1 MKKSNF
7 NSVKVLATSVINPF
21 DVLATCKDI
30 AKNKLGYGVIVRSE
44 PKFKAPKK
52 TASEWES
59 MFGSHMDVVK
69 VTKVTNARAYDYC
82 AAVNRQLEKQG
93 SSDTFKGEKMLGYE
107 WLVPNILKS
116 SLKEG
121 IADKDRMQ
129 FCITFKSSDKTN
141 FEHYYIVGG
150 DHFATKSELEFI
162 KSHLYVAPSKSK
174 KQADMGIA
182 DDDIVM
188 VRNYKVSNVVFCGKS
203 DMVAGYWESITQ
215 K

>member
-1 MKKSNF
+1 MKTSNF
-7 NSVKVLATSVINPF
+7 VKMLATTSVNPF

-30 AKNKLGYGVIVRSE
+30 AANKLGYGVIVRSE

-52 TASEWES
+52 TESEWKEI
-59 MFGSHMDVVK
+59 FGSPMNVIK

-129 FCITFKSSDKTN
+129 FCITFKSNDKTT
-141 FEHYYIVGG
+141 FETYYIVGG
-150 DHFATKSELEFI
+150 DHFATESEMEFI
-162 KSHLYVAPSKSK
+162 KSHLYVAPCKSR
-174 KQADMGIA
+174 KQAD
-182 DDDIVM
+182 
-188 VRNYKVSNVVFCGKS
+188 NVVFCGKS

>member
-7 NSVKVLATSVINPF
+7 VNVLATSVINPF

-30 AKNKLGYGVIVRSE
+30 AANKFGYGLVVRSE

-52 TASEWES
+52 TSIEWENL
-59 MFGSHMDVVK
+59 FGSPMSVIK
-69 VTKVTNARAYDYC
+69 VTKVTNARAYDYSK
-82 AAVNRQLEKQG
+82 AINRQLEKQG
-93 SSDTFKGEKMLGYE
+93 SDSHFKGEKMLGYE

-129 FCITFKSSDKTN
+129 FCITFKANDKTA
-141 FEHYYIVGG
+141 FETYYIVGG
-150 DHFATKSELEFI
+150 DHFANESELEFI

-182 DDDIVM
+182 DDDIIM

-203 DMVAGYWESITQ
+203 DKVSEYWESIT

>member
-1 MKKSNF
+1 MKTSNF
-7 NSVKVLATSVINPF
+7 VNVLATSVINPF

-30 AKNKLGYGVIVRSE
+30 AANKLGYGVIVRSE

-52 TASEWES
+52 TASEWEEV
-59 MFGSHMDVVK
+59 FGTPMNIIK

-82 AAVNRQLEKQG
+82 AAVNRQLAKQG
-93 SSDTFKGEKMLGYE
+93 SSDTFNGEKMLGYE

-129 FCITFKSSDKTN
+129 FCITFKSNDKTN

-150 DHFATKSELEFI
+150 DHFATESELEFI
-162 KSHLYVAPSKSK
+162 KSHLYVAPCKSR

-182 DDDIVM
+182 DDDIIM

-203 DMVAGYWESITQ
+203 DMVAGYWASITQ

>member
-7 NSVKVLATSVINPF
+7 VNVLATSVVNPF

-30 AKNKLGYGVIVRSE
+30 AANKFGYGIVVRSE

-52 TASEWES
+52 TASEWEE
-59 MFGSHMDVVK
+59 MFGTPMNIIK

-82 AAVNRQLEKQG
+82 AAVNRQLAKQG

-116 SLKEG
+116 SLKDG

-129 FCITFKSSDKTN
+129 FCLTFKANDKTN

-150 DHFATKSELEFI
+150 DHFATVSELKFI
-162 KSHLYVAPSKSK
+162 KTHLYVAPSKSK
-174 KQADMGIA
+174 KQSDLGIA
-182 DDDIVM
+182 DDDIIM

-203 DMVAGYWESITQ
+203 DKVSEYWEGINT

>member
-1 MKKSNF
+1 MKTSNF
-7 NSVKVLATSVINPF
+7 VKMLATTSVNPF

-30 AKNKLGYGVIVRSE
+30 AKNKFGYGVIVRSE

-52 TASEWES
+52 TASEWEN

-121 IADKDRMQ
+121 IEDKDRMQ
-129 FCITFKSSDKTN
+129 FCITFKANDKTN

-150 DHFATKSELEFI
+150 DHFATASELEFI
-162 KSHLYVAPSKSK
+162 KSHLYVAPSKST
-174 KQADMGIA
+174 
-182 DDDIVM
+182 
-188 VRNYKVSNVVFCGKS
+188 Y
-203 DMVAGYWESITQ
+203 
-215 K
+215 

>member
-7 NSVKVLATSVINPF
+7 VNVLATSVLNPF

-30 AKNKLGYGVIVRSE
+30 AANKLGYGIVVRSE

-52 TASEWES
+52 TASEWEEV
-59 MFGSHMDVVK
+59 FGTPMNIIK

-82 AAVNRQLEKQG
+82 AAVNRQLAKQG

-107 WLVPNILKS
+107 WLVPNILKN

-129 FCITFKSSDKTN
+129 FCITFKANDKTT

-162 KSHLYVAPSKSK
+162 KTHLYVAPSKSK
-174 KQADMGIA
+174 KQSDMGIA
-182 DDDIVM
+182 DDDIIM

-203 DMVAGYWESITQ
+203 DKVSEYWESIT

>member
-7 NSVKVLATSVINPF
+7 VNVLATSVINPF

-30 AKNKLGYGVIVRSE
+30 AANKFGYGLVVRSE

-52 TASEWES
+52 TSIEWENL
-59 MFGSHMDVVK
+59 FGSPMSVIK
-69 VTKVTNARAYDYC
+69 VTKVTNARAYDYSK
-82 AAVNRQLEKQG
+82 AINRQLEKQG
-93 SSDTFKGEKMLGYE
+93 SDSHFKGEKMLGYE

-129 FCITFKSSDKTN
+129 FCITFKANDKTT
-141 FEHYYIVGG
+141 FETYYIVGG
-150 DHFATKSELEFI
+150 DHFANESELEFI

-182 DDDIVM
+182 DDDIIM

-203 DMVAGYWESITQ
+203 DKVSEYWESIT

>member
-7 NSVKVLATSVINPF
+7 VNVLATSVVNPF

-30 AKNKLGYGVIVRSE
+30 AANKFGYGIVVRSE

-52 TASEWES
+52 TASEWEE
-59 MFGSHMDVVK
+59 MFGTPMNIIK
-69 VTKVTNARAYDYC
+69 VTKVINARAYDYC
-82 AAVNRQLEKQG
+82 AAVNRQLAKQG

-116 SLKEG
+116 SLKDG

-129 FCITFKSSDKTN
+129 FCLTFKANDKTN

-150 DHFATKSELEFI
+150 DHFATVSELKFI
-162 KSHLYVAPSKSK
+162 KTHLYVAPSKSK
-174 KQADMGIA
+174 KQSDLGIA
-182 DDDIVM
+182 DDDIIM

-203 DMVAGYWESITQ
+203 DKVSEYWEGINT

>member
-1 MKKSNF
+1 MKTSNF
-7 NSVKVLATSVINPF
+7 VNVLATSVVNPF

-30 AKNKLGYGVIVRSE
+30 AANKLGYGLIVRSE

-52 TASEWES
+52 TASEWEEV
-59 MFGSHMDVVK
+59 FGTPMNIIK

-82 AAVNRQLEKQG
+82 AAVNRQLAKQG

-121 IADKDRMQ
+121 ISDKDRMQ
-129 FCITFKSSDKTN
+129 FCITFKSNDKTN

-150 DHFATKSELEFI
+150 DHFATKSELKFI
-162 KSHLYVAPSKSK
+162 ETHLYVAPSKSK
-174 KQADMGIA
+174 KQSELGIA

-203 DMVAGYWESITQ
+203 DKVSEYLESIT

>member
-1 MKKSNF
+1 MKTSNYF
-7 NSVKVLATSVINPF
+7 VKMLATTSVNPF

-30 AKNKLGYGVIVRSE
+30 AKNKFGYGVIVRSE

-52 TASEWES
+52 TASEWEK
-59 MFGSHMDVVK
+59 MFGSRMDVVK

-121 IADKDRMQ
+121 IEDKDRMQ
-129 FCITFKSSDKTN
+129 FCITFKAKDRKSTRLNSS
-141 FEHYYIVGG
+141 HYRRRISY
-150 DHFATKSELEFI
+150 A
-162 KSHLYVAPSKSK
+162 
-174 KQADMGIA
+174 
-182 DDDIVM
+182 
-188 VRNYKVSNVVFCGKS
+188 VFCLRSEERRVGKECRS
-203 DMVAGYWESITQ
+203 RWSPYH
-215 K
+215 

>member
-1 MKKSNF
+1 MKTSNF
-7 NSVKVLATSVINPF
+7 VNVLATSVVNPF

-30 AKNKLGYGVIVRSE
+30 AANKLGYGLIVRSE

-52 TASEWES
+52 TASEWEEV
-59 MFGSHMDVVK
+59 FGTPMNIIK

-82 AAVNRQLEKQG
+82 AAVNRQLAKQG

-121 IADKDRMQ
+121 ISDKDRMQ
-129 FCITFKSSDKTN
+129 FCITFKSNDKTN

-150 DHFATKSELEFI
+150 DHFATKSELKFI
-162 KSHLYVAPSKSK
+162 ETHLYVAPSKSK
-174 KQADMGIA
+174 KQSELGIA
-182 DDDIVM
+182 DDDIIM

-203 DMVAGYWESITQ
+203 DKVSEYLESIT

>member
-7 NSVKVLATSVINPF
+7 NSVKVLATSVVNPF

-30 AKNKLGYGVIVRSE
+30 AANKFGYGLVVRSE
-44 PKFKAPKK
+44 PKFKAQKATEK
-52 TASEWES
+52 EWQNT
-59 MFGSHMDVVK
+59 FGSPMDVVK

-82 AAVNRQLEKQG
+82 KAVNRQLEKQG
-93 SSDTFKGEKMLGYE
+93 SESHFKGEKMLGYE

-129 FCITFKSSDKTN
+129 FCLTFKANDKTT
-141 FEHYYIVGG
+141 FETYYIVGG
-150 DHFATKSELEFI
+150 DHFATKSEMEFI
-162 KSHLYVAPSKSK
+162 KSHLYVAPCKSR

-182 DDDIVM
+182 DDDIIM

-203 DMVAGYWESITQ
+203 DMVSEYWATIT

>member
-1 MKKSNF
+1 MKTSNF
-7 NSVKVLATSVINPF
+7 VNVLATSVVNPF

-30 AKNKLGYGVIVRSE
+30 AANKLGYGLIVRSE
-44 PKFKAPKK
+44 PKLKAPKK
-52 TASEWES
+52 TASEWEEV
-59 MFGSHMDVVK
+59 FGTPMNIIK

-82 AAVNRQLEKQG
+82 AAVNRQLAKQG

-121 IADKDRMQ
+121 ISDKDRMQ
-129 FCITFKSSDKTN
+129 FCITFKSNDKTN

-150 DHFATKSELEFI
+150 DHFATKSELKFI
-162 KSHLYVAPSKSK
+162 ETHLYVAPSKSK

-203 DMVAGYWESITQ
+203 DKVSEYLESIT

>member
-1 MKKSNF
+1 MKTSNF
-7 NSVKVLATSVINPF
+7 VKMLATTSVNPF
-21 DVLATCKDI
+21 NVLATCKDI
-30 AKNKLGYGVIVRSE
+30 AKNKFGYGVVVRSE

-52 TASEWES
+52 TESEWKEI
-59 MFGSHMDVVK
+59 FGSPMNVIK

-121 IADKDRMQ
+121 IEDKDRMQ
-129 FCITFKSSDKTN
+129 FCITFKSNDKTN

-188 VRNYKVSNVVFCGKS
+188 VRNYKVSNVIFCGKS
-203 DMVAGYWESITQ
+203 DMVAGFWETITQ

>member
-1 MKKSNF
+1 MKTSNF
-7 NSVKVLATSVINPF
+7 VNVLATSVVNPF

-30 AKNKLGYGVIVRSE
+30 AANKLGYGLIVRSE

-52 TASEWES
+52 TASEWEEV
-59 MFGSHMDVVK
+59 FGTPMNIIK

-82 AAVNRQLEKQG
+82 AAVNRQLAKQG

-121 IADKDRMQ
+121 ISDKDRMQ
-129 FCITFKSSDKTN
+129 FCITFKSNDKTN

-150 DHFATKSELEFI
+150 DHFATKSELKFI
-162 KSHLYVAPSKSK
+162 ETHLYVAPSKSK
-174 KQADMGIA
+174 KQSELGIA

-203 DMVAGYWESITQ
+203 DMVAGYLASITQ

>member
-1 MKKSNF
+1 MKTSNYF
-7 NSVKVLATSVINPF
+7 VKMLATTSVNPF

-30 AKNKLGYGVIVRSE
+30 AKNKFGYGVIVRSE

-52 TASEWES
+52 TASEWEK
-59 MFGSHMDVVK
+59 MFGSRMDVVK

-121 IADKDRMQ
+121 IEDKDRMQ
-129 FCITFKSSDKTN
+129 FCITFKANDKTN
-141 FEHYYIVGG
+141 FETYYIVGG
-150 DHFATKSELEFI
+150 DHFATESEMEFI
-162 KSHLYVAPSKSK
+162 KSHLYVAPCKSR

-203 DMVAGYWESITQ
+203 DKVSEYWESITQ

>member
-1 MKKSNF
+1 MKTSNF
-7 NSVKVLATSVINPF
+7 VKMLTTSVVNPF

-52 TASEWES
+52 TASEWEEV
-59 MFGSHMDVVK
+59 FGTPMNIIK

-82 AAVNRQLEKQG
+82 AAVNRQLAKQG

-129 FCITFKSSDKTN
+129 FCITFKSNDKTI
-141 FEHYYIVGG
+141 FETYYIVGG
-150 DHFATKSELEFI
+150 DHFATESELEFI

-182 DDDIVM
+182 DEDIIM

-203 DMVAGYWESITQ
+203 DMVAEYWESITN

>member
-1 MKKSNF
+1 MKTSNF

-30 AKNKLGYGVIVRSE
+30 AANKFGYGIIVRSE

-52 TASEWES
+52 TASEWEEV
-59 MFGSHMDVVK
+59 FGTPMNIIK

-82 AAVNRQLEKQG
+82 AAVNRQLAKQG
-93 SSDTFKGEKMLGYE
+93 SDTTFKGEKMLGYE

-121 IADKDRMQ
+121 VEDKDRMQ
-129 FCITFKSSDKTN
+129 FCITFKSNDKTT
-141 FEHYYIVGG
+141 FDTYYIVGG
-150 DHFATKSELEFI
+150 DHFATESELEFI

-182 DDDIVM
+182 DEDIIM

>member
-1 MKKSNF
+1 MKTSNF
-7 NSVKVLATSVINPF
+7 VNVLATSVVNPF

-30 AKNKLGYGVIVRSE
+30 AANKLGYGLIVRSE

-52 TASEWES
+52 TASEWEEV
-59 MFGSHMDVVK
+59 FGTPMNIIK

-82 AAVNRQLEKQG
+82 AAVNRQLAKQG

-121 IADKDRMQ
+121 ISDKDRMQ
-129 FCITFKSSDKTN
+129 FCITFKSNDKTN

-150 DHFATKSELEFI
+150 DHFATKSELKFI
-162 KSHLYVAPSKSK
+162 ETHLYVAPSKSK

-203 DMVAGYWESITQ
+203 DKVSEYLESIT

>member
-1 MKKSNF
+1 MKTSNF
-7 NSVKVLATSVINPF
+7 VNVLATSVVNPF

-30 AKNKLGYGVIVRSE
+30 AANKLGYGLIVRSE

-52 TASEWES
+52 TASEWEEV
-59 MFGSHMDVVK
+59 FGTPMNIIK

-82 AAVNRQLEKQG
+82 AAVNRQLAKQG
-93 SSDTFKGEKMLGYE
+93 SSETFKGEKMLGYE

-121 IADKDRMQ
+121 ISDKDRMQ
-129 FCITFKSSDKTN
+129 FCITFKSNDKTN

-150 DHFATKSELEFI
+150 DHFATKSELKFI
-162 KSHLYVAPSKSK
+162 ETHLYVAPSKSK
-174 KQADMGIA
+174 KQSELGIA
-182 DDDIVM
+182 DDDIIM

-203 DMVAGYWESITQ
+203 DKVSEYLESIT

>member
-1 MKKSNF
+1 MKTSNF

-52 TASEWES
+52 TASEWEN
-59 MFGSHMDVVK
+59 MFGSRMDVVK

-93 SSDTFKGEKMLGYE
+93 SDSHFKGEKMLGYE

-121 IADKDRMQ
+121 IEDKDRMQ
-129 FCITFKSSDKTN
+129 FCITFKSNDKTN

-150 DHFATKSELEFI
+150 DHFATESELEFI

-182 DDDIVM
+182 DEDIIM

-203 DMVAGYWESITQ
+203 DMVAGYWENITQ

>member
-1 MKKSNF
+1 MKTSNF
-7 NSVKVLATSVINPF
+7 VNVLATSVVNPF

-30 AKNKLGYGVIVRSE
+30 AANKLGYGLIVRSE

-52 TASEWES
+52 TASEWEEV
-59 MFGSHMDVVK
+59 FGTPMNIIK

-82 AAVNRQLEKQG
+82 AAVNRQLAKQG

-121 IADKDRMQ
+121 ISDKDRMQ
-129 FCITFKSSDKTN
+129 FCITFKSNDKTN

-150 DHFATKSELEFI
+150 DHFATVSELKFI
-162 KSHLYVAPSKSK
+162 ETHLYVAPSKSK
-174 KQADMGIA
+174 KQSELGIA
-182 DDDIVM
+182 DDDIIM

-203 DMVAGYWESITQ
+203 DKVSEYLESIT

>member
-1 MKKSNF
+1 MKTSNF
-7 NSVKVLATSVINPF
+7 VKMLATTSVNPF

-30 AKNKLGYGVIVRSE
+30 AANKLGYGLIVRSE

-52 TASEWES
+52 TESEWKEI
-59 MFGSHMDVVK
+59 FGSPMNVIK

-107 WLVPNILKS
+107 WLVPNILKR

-129 FCITFKSSDKTN
+129 FCITFKSNDKTT
-141 FEHYYIVGG
+141 FGTYYIVGG
-150 DHFATKSELEFI
+150 DHFATESEMEFI
-162 KSHLYVAPSKSK
+162 KSHLYVAPCKSR

-182 DDDIVM
+182 DDDIILVCHC
-188 VRNYKVSNVVFCGKS
+188 KVSNVVFCCKS
-203 DMVAGYWESITQ
+203 DMVAGYCGTITQ

>member
-1 MKKSNF
+1 MKTSNF
-7 NSVKVLATSVINPF
+7 VNVLATSVVNPF

-30 AKNKLGYGVIVRSE
+30 AANKLGYGLIVRSE

-52 TASEWES
+52 TASEWEEV
-59 MFGSHMDVVK
+59 FGTPMNIIK

-82 AAVNRQLEKQG
+82 AAVNRQLAKQG

-121 IADKDRMQ
+121 ISDKDRMQ
-129 FCITFKSSDKTN
+129 FCITFKSNDKTN

-203 DMVAGYWESITQ
+203 DKVSEYLESIT

>member
-1 MKKSNF
+1 MKTSNF
-7 NSVKVLATSVINPF
+7 VNVLATSVVNPF

-30 AKNKLGYGVIVRSE
+30 AANKLGYGLIVRSE

-52 TASEWES
+52 TASEWEEV
-59 MFGSHMDVVK
+59 FGTPMNIIK

-82 AAVNRQLEKQG
+82 AAVNRQLAKQG

-116 SLKEG
+116 SLKED
-121 IADKDRMQ
+121 ISDKDRMQ
-129 FCITFKSSDKTN
+129 FCITFKSNDKTN

-203 DMVAGYWESITQ
+203 DMVAGYLASITQ

>member
-7 NSVKVLATSVINPF
+7 VKMLATTSVNPF

-30 AKNKLGYGVIVRSE
+30 AANKFGYGLIVRSE

-52 TASEWES
+52 TASEWEN

-93 SSDTFKGEKMLGYE
+93 SSETFKGEKMLGYE

-121 IADKDRMQ
+121 IEDKDRMQ
-129 FCITFKSSDKTN
+129 FCLTFKSSDKTN

-150 DHFATKSELEFI
+150 DHFATKSELKFI
-162 KSHLYVAPSKSK
+162 ETHLYVAPSKSK
-174 KQADMGIA
+174 KQSELGIA

-203 DMVAGYWESITQ
+203 DMVAGYLASITQ

>member
-1 MKKSNF
+1 MKTSNF
-7 NSVKVLATSVINPF
+7 VNVLATSVVNPF

-30 AKNKLGYGVIVRSE
+30 AANKLGYGLIVRSE

-52 TASEWES
+52 TASEWEN

-93 SSDTFKGEKMLGYE
+93 SSETFKGEKMLGYE

-121 IADKDRMQ
+121 ISDKDRMQ
-129 FCITFKSSDKTN
+129 FCITFKSNDKTN

-150 DHFATKSELEFI
+150 DHFATKSELKFI
-162 KSHLYVAPSKSK
+162 ETHLYVAPSKSK
-174 KQADMGIA
+174 KQSELGIA
-182 DDDIVM
+182 DDDIIM

-203 DMVAGYWESITQ
+203 DKVSEYLESIT

>member
-1 MKKSNF
+1 MKTSNF
-7 NSVKVLATSVINPF
+7 VNVLATSVVNPF

-30 AKNKLGYGVIVRSE
+30 AANKLGYGLIVRSE

-52 TASEWES
+52 TASEWEEV
-59 MFGSHMDVVK
+59 FGTPMNIIK

-82 AAVNRQLEKQG
+82 AAVNRQLAKQG
-93 SSDTFKGEKMLGYE
+93 SSETFKGEKMLGYE

-121 IADKDRMQ
+121 ISDKDRMQ
-129 FCITFKSSDKTN
+129 FCITFKSNDKTN

-203 DMVAGYWESITQ
+203 DMVAGYLASITQ

>member
-1 MKKSNF
+1 
-7 NSVKVLATSVINPF
+7 
-21 DVLATCKDI
+21 
-30 AKNKLGYGVIVRSE
+30 
-44 PKFKAPKK
+44 
-52 TASEWES
+52 
-59 MFGSHMDVVK
+59 MDVVK

-93 SSDTFKGEKMLGYE
+93 SSETFKGEKMLGYE

-121 IADKDRMQ
+121 IEDKDRMQ
-129 FCITFKSSDKTN
+129 FCLTFKSSDKTN

-150 DHFATKSELEFI
+150 DHFATKSELKFI
-162 KSHLYVAPSKSK
+162 ETHLYVAPSKSK
-174 KQADMGIA
+174 KQSELGIA
-182 DDDIVM
+182 DDDIIM

-203 DMVAGYWESITQ
+203 DKVSEYLESIT